1 MAFSHKV
8 SEPALF
14 PFNFA
19 MLLSDRLSG
28 HLLTTSKLKAPEQAG
43 CL

>member
-19 MLLSDRLSG
+19 MLLSDRS
-28 HLLTTSKLKAPEQAG
+28 AINR
-43 CL
+43 